1 MRLGNSFSLV
11 SHIINFIIFIYF
23 AVTLIKINMLDVL
36 GLSISA
42 FGIFMSVIANIISV
56 IEENKQKA

>member
-1 MRLGNSFSLV
+1 MKLGDSFSLI

-23 AVTLIKINMLDVL
+23 AVTLIKINMLDIL

-42 FGIFMSVIANIISV
+42 FGILMSVAANIVSV
-56 IEENKQKA
+56 AEK

>member
-1 MRLGNSFSLV
+1 MKISDTFSLI

-23 AVTLIKINMLDVL
+23 AIILIKINMLDVI

-42 FGIFMSVIANIISV
+42 FGIFMSLTANILSAL
-56 IEENKQKA
+56 ENK